1 MKNKSCLTAVLYVF
15 LGIIIFSIILI
26 LMPLILIAGII
37 SLWFYSKKKPD
48 SKRKNYAIG
57 AIAIGLIGTSI
68 LSFSLTHSSNTLKNT
83 EQVAPNTVISSKNK
97 ETNPQAKHNSSQ
109 SQNKGISKANLAIS
123 QLEKDTNPINLEK
136 ARVAI
141 KQIKNDKDRQLLQKR
156 FVRLEQ
162 DMYTEEAKKI
172 TEELELTK
180 TKSLIES
187 ARQKVNLITD
197 VSQRKNFT
205 DRINLVNKTIE
216 EETQM
221 AIINNAE
228 SAVKQL
234 EVSQIRDHVANV
246 QNKVNLV
253 TDSERRT
260 SLINRINTVISTIE
274 LHEIQ
279 EREAQATT
287 APQFSQPPSTSNSYY
302 ANCTAMRNANAAPIQ
317 QGQPG
322 YSAHLDRDHDGWACE

>member
-1 MKNKSCLTAVLYVF
+1 MKNKGRLSALLYVI

-26 LMPLILIAGII
+26 VMPLILIAGIT
-37 SLWFYSKKKPD
+37 SLWFYTKKKPD
-48 SKRKNYAIG
+48 SKRRNYAIV
-57 AIAIGLIGTSI
+57 AIAVGLIGTSI
-68 LSFSLTHSSNTLKNT
+68 LGFSITHASNSLKNT
-83 EQVAPNTVISSKNK
+83 EQVEPNAVISSTTK
-97 ETNPQAKHNSSQ
+97 ETNPQAKYSSSQ
-109 SQNKGISKANLAIS
+109 SQNKNLRKANLAIS

-156 FVRLEQ
+156 FIHLEQ

-187 ARQKVNLITD
+187 ARQKVTLITD
-197 VSQRKNFT
+197 ASQRKAFT
-205 DRINLVNKTIE
+205 DRIDLVNKAIE
-216 EETQM
+216 EEMQEAT
-221 AIINNAE
+221 INNAE

-234 EVSQIRDHVANV
+234 EASQIRDHIANA

-253 TDSERRT
+253 TNSERRT
-260 SLINRINTVISTIE
+260 SLTNRINTVISTIDLRE
-274 LHEIQ
+274 VQ
-279 EREAQATT
+279 ERETQSTTAQQFAQA
-287 APQFSQPPSTSNSYY
+287 PSTSNTYY